1 MSKYTERRKLA
12 TMARAKRSALGRVIC
27 RLLGDETGAVMME
40 YVILSVLVAAAV
52 VVAVIYFGRTIMKQ
66 FGAAASATS
75 GQTKD
80 AEKMAKDATKEAKNA
95 DKKGNKSNTSFHDQ
109 K

>member
-1 MSKYTERRKLA
+1 MSSQEMRKMGA
-12 TMARAKRSALGRVIC
+12 IARAKRSAIGRALC
-27 RLLGDETGAVMME
+27 RLLGDEKGAVMME

-66 FGAAASATS
+66 FGAAAAATA
-75 GQTKD
+75 GETKK
-80 AEKMAKDATKEAKNA
+80 AEKLSQEATKEAKKA
-95 DKKGNKSNTSFHDQ
+95 DTKGDKSNKSFHDQ

>member
-12 TMARAKRSALGRVIC
+12 AIARAKRSALGRVIC
-27 RLLGDETGAVMME
+27 RLMGDETGAVMME

-66 FGAAASATS
+66 FGAAANATA
-75 GQTKD
+75 GETKQ
-80 AEKMAKDATKEAKNA
+80 AEKMAKEAGKEAKNA
-95 DKKGNKSNTSFHDQ
+95 DKSGDKSNKSFHDQ

>member
-1 MSKYTERRKLA
+1 MSKREELRIQA
-12 TMARAKRSALGRVIC
+12 AINRAKRSAVGRMFC
-27 RLLGDETGAVMME
+27 RILGDKTGAVMME

-66 FGAAASATS
+66 FGSASAATA
-75 GQTKD
+75 GETKKS
-80 AEKMAKDATKEAKNA
+80 EKLSKEATKEAKKA
-95 DKKGNKSNTSFHDQ
+95 DSSGDKSNKSFHDQ